1 MRKNK
6 RLEEF
11 RKLSSDEQVA
21 KANLEL
27 KKIEEPTFEKLGEK
41 LGFSNTT
48 EFFRNYKINV
58 NEKVLEP
65 KLIKD
70 VTNINNLTLNVTDI
84 TQEDVEILKEM
95 IFDYKRRKEVS
106 NIDTSDDEVI
116 TRSIRVSKN
125 IMKSFVEYCDYLG
138 LKQTQA
144 INRALKDFI
153 NKK

>member
-1 MRKNK
+1 MIKNRK
-6 RLEEF
+6 LEEF
-11 RKLSSDEQVA
+11 RNLTAEEQINQ
-21 KANLEL
+21 ANLKL
-27 KKIEEPTFEKLGEK
+27 KEIEEPTFQKLGKK

-48 EFFRNYKINV
+48 EFFRNYRINV

-65 KLIKD
+65 KIIKD
-70 VTNINNLTLNVTDI
+70 VTNINNLTLNVADI
-84 TQEDVEILKEM
+84 TQEDIKILKEM

-125 IMKSFVEYCDYLG
+125 IMKSFIEYCDYLG

-153 NKK
+153 NK